1 MRKIIFYII
10 ISVIWTNISAQQAE
24 NNLPEEPAWRLTID
38 TLTVIGQRIIKNIG
52 VQQTK
57 LDTVALRENISVS
70 MSDVLTQNTVI
81 FIKSYG
87 RATMSTASFR
97 GTAPSHTQ
105 VTWNGMKL
113 NSPMLGM
120 VDFSLI
126 PSYFIDNAS
135 LYHGAS
141 SVSVASGGLGGAIS
155 LNTKPAP
162 ENSIDLRYIQ
172 GISSYSTY
180 DQFFKFSYGN
190 SNFQTSTRIA
200 YTDSKNDFKYKNYRK
215 KHYINDKDGNITG
228 FEYPV
233 ERNKNGN
240 FNDFHALQEFY
251 YKTNNGSHFGLSAWY
266 TNSKRGVPM
275 LNVDYHDENNSR
287 SQQDEQDLRMV
298 ASWHKLFTMIKLY
311 GKLGYTHTNMRYIYW
326 GDKGDGT
333 MLEMLHSQSYVN
345 TGFAKF
351 DAEYYLGKKL
361 MFALNI
367 DAHQHFVNS
376 RDNAI
381 INAEGKSVV
390 IGYIKSRFELSSFA
404 AVKYRPAE
412 RLGFALNFR
421 EDFYGLDKT
430 PLIPGAFVNYSIS
443 KKGNITAKASI
454 ARNYRY
460 PTLNDLYFMPSG
472 NDLLKNESGYT
483 YDAGI
488 EFNFKNEKTNLNGE
502 ITFFNSNI
510 KNWIV
515 WLPNFK
521 GFWSPSNV
529 KRVNS
534 YGAEIKLKTD
544 ISFGKKWK
552 FSGNGNFAWTRSINH
567 DNPVNWADESIG
579 KQLAYIP
586 EFSAA
591 ANCKL
596 SWQNWIFSYKWTYYS
611 ERFTTSN
618 NEKNTKIGLLGKYFM
633 SDVSLEK
640 HIAFSW
646 ANVSL
651 KILVNNIFN
660 EEYESVLSHPMAG
673 RNFGFFIEI
682 NPKMSYKL
690 RVTSY
695 E

>member
-1 MRKIIFYII
+1 MKKTVFFII
-10 ISVIWTNISAQQAE
+10 ILVICSSISAQEAGKY
-24 NNLPEEPAWRLTID
+24 LHEEPVWRLNLD
-38 TLTVIGQRIIKNIG
+38 TLTVVGQRIMKNIG

-70 MSDVLTQNTVI
+70 MADVLTQNTVI

-87 RATMSTASFR
+87 RATLATASFR

-126 PSYFIDNAS
+126 PSYFIDDAN

-141 SVSVASGGLGGAIS
+141 SVSVSSGGLGGAIT
-155 LNTKPAP
+155 LNTKPSD
-162 ENSIDLRYIQ
+162 ENAITLRYIQ
-172 GISSYSTY
+172 GISSYNTN
-180 DQFFKFSYGN
+180 DQFLKFACGN
-190 SNFQTSTRIA
+190 AKIKSSTRIA
-200 YTDSKNDFKYKNYRK
+200 YTNSKNDFKYKNYHK
-215 KHYINDKDGNITG
+215 KHYITDEDGNITG

-240 FNDFHALQEFY
+240 FKYFHALQEFY
-251 YKTNNGSHFGLSAWY
+251 YTTSDGSYFELAAWY
-266 TNSKRGVPM
+266 TNSRRGVSM

-287 SQQDEQDLRMV
+287 SQQDEQDLRAV
-298 ASWHKLFTMIKLY
+298 ISWNKILNKIKLHGNAGY
-311 GKLGYTHTNMRYIYW
+311 VYTNLRYVYLGDN
-326 GDKGDGT
+326 GDET
-333 MLEMLHSQSYVN
+333 LSEMLHSQSYVN
-345 TGFAKF
+345 TSFAKF
-351 DAEYYLGKKL
+351 DAEYYVGKKW
-361 MFALNI
+361 MFAVNFT
-367 DAHQHFVNS
+367 ANQHFVNS

-381 INAEGKSVV
+381 INLEGKSII

-404 AVKYRPAE
+404 AVKYRPVE
-412 RLGFALNFR
+412 RLGIAINIR
-421 EDFYGLDKT
+421 EDLYGLEKT
-430 PLIPGAFVNYSIS
+430 PVIPAAFVNYLIS
-443 KKGNITAKASI
+443 KEGNITAKASI

-472 NDLLKNESGYT
+472 NDSLKSELGYT
-483 YDAGI
+483 YDFGI
-488 EFNFKNEKTNLNGE
+488 GFNHKNEKTNLNGE
-502 ITFFNSNI
+502 ITVFNSNI

-521 GFWSPSNV
+521 GFWTPSNM

-544 ISFGKKWK
+544 IDFGKKWK
-552 FSGNGNFAWTRSINH
+552 FSANGNFAWTRSINR

-579 KQLAYIP
+579 KQLVYIP

-591 ANCKL
+591 ATCKL
-596 SWQNWIFSYKWTYYS
+596 SWQNWIFLYKWTYYS
-611 ERFTTSN
+611 ERFTTSS

-633 SDVSLEK
+633 NDISLEK
-640 HIAFSW
+640 HIKFSW

-651 KILVNNIFN
+651 KVLVNNIFN

-673 RNFGFFIEI
+673 RNFGFFVEL
-682 NPKMSYKL
+682 NPKIRRK
-690 RVTSY
+690 
-695 E
+695 